1 MSKKKYNSR
10 FQIPYEKNG
19 TKIKS
24 VFSSNEVTL
33 FDLEENADNA
43 NKNTEE
49 SIEENTSIE
58 KAKSSDEED
67 VTLSSSM
74 CILGFPHSSK
84 SLSSPDQ
91 ESDSTTQPVFGKN
104 DQAPIELERDNKNKM
119 KMSLPLHFFI
129 PQQ

>member
-1 MSKKKYNSR
+1 MER
-10 FQIPYEKNG
+10 
-19 TKIKS
+19 KIKS

-67 VTLSSSM
+67 VTLKFNVQFQDSS
-74 CILGFPHSSK
+74 SSK

-91 ESDSTTQPVFGKN
+91 ESDSNKQPVFGKN
-104 DQAPIELERDNKNKM
+104 DQAPIELEHEKKHDNKQDEDV
-119 KMSLPLHFFI
+119 STITFLHSPNNEI
-129 PQQ
+129 IL